1 MSTVLSPEL
10 LMEEKQ
16 EKQSGQGP
24 SSLLG
29 VHRHLGHVDGDA
41 EFVMKGPERRGH
53 IRSKSLL
60 VAGLR
65 RSNRGP
71 RCPAQLVTAQSEV
84 RRACFQNLRPRAM
97 ARSLEG
103 FSWIWDG

>member
-1 MSTVLSPEL
+1 MGRGPAVSWGCTGIWDTWTV
-10 LMEEKQ
+10 
-16 EKQSGQGP
+16 
-24 SSLLG
+24 
-29 VHRHLGHVDGDA
+29 
-41 EFVMKGPERRGH
+41 KGPERRGH

-84 RRACFQNLRPRAM
+84 RRACFQNLRRRAM

-103 FSWIWDG
+103 FSWTWDG